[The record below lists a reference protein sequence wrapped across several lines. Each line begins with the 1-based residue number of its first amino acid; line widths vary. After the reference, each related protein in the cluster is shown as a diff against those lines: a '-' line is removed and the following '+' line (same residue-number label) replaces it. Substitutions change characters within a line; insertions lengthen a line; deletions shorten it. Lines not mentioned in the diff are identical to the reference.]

1 MLGLVVMGLLKSSD
15 CPEIDTVC
23 ERAVPWMA
31 NNDAIAKISLFLIS
45 SQYMSIGSIDSRATI
60 DIIKISQLRYDYRI

>member
-15 CPEIDTVC
+15 CPEMDTVC

-31 NNDAIAKISLFLIS
+31 NNDAIAKSSLFFIGS
-45 SQYMSIGSIDSRATI
+45 KYVSIGSIDSRATDDGYKNKSI
-60 DIIKISQLRYDYRI
+60 EV

>member
-1 MLGLVVMGLLKSSD
+1 MLGLLVMGLLKSSD
-15 CPEIDTVC
+15 CPEMDTVC

-31 NNDAIAKISLFLIS
+31 NNDAIAKISLFIIS

-60 DIIKISQLRYDYRI
+60 DGHKNKSIEV